1 MLYINSQYY
10 KIATFIATLFIY
22 ALCLFFGEIDAV
34 DRAASSL
41 ILIFGV
47 YFAFRPNNFL
57 HPANFI
63 FANYLLYL
71 LMPYSIFL
79 VYREFEIEYLLPW
92 GIINDWSKVSSSALT
107 HFELTFL
114 LFFLSTTFFYSKLAR
129 DRSFK
134 GNTEIVCL
142 YEISAP
148 AVMVLT
154 GVVFIGCALFFNL
167 TGGVSTWLSNYSEA
181 YITGKAGI
189 GLLNYSLIISAHL
202 LAFIAGW
209 MKWRDSQRFSK
220 LVWASILVTL
230 FACMF
235 LQGVKSRIPLI
246 LFFFLTPKLIF
257 SELKLNRAIIYFL
270 LLIIL
275 FSVGMY
281 FRSGGFYDTPRL
293 AIEYLQSYF
302 NTIFLH
308 DIVLNDPAVYDSFGS
323 MLRGFNK
330 FRELVGDQVPR
341 EKYDL
346 SVALTQNYFPDDW
359 YNDGATQQ
367 WPIETDL
374 YLTFSNPLF
383 WVIPIF
389 GYALIITMIGRVAM
403 QGAPFFLFLYGAEL
417 VRIMS
422 IFRSGLLTWDLLI
435 LIVYYVFIFFVC
447 RLFLFREKLGVKISA
462 AEAL

>member
-1 MLYINSQYY
+1 MLYINSPSY
-10 KIATFIATLFIY
+10 KITTFIATLLIY
-22 ALCLFFGEIDAV
+22 ALFLLLGIIDAV
-34 DRAASSL
+34 DRAAASL

-47 YFAFRPNNFL
+47 YVAFRPNKFL

-71 LMPYSIFL
+71 LMPYSLFL
-79 VYREFEIEYLLPW
+79 VYREFEIEYILPW
-92 GIINDWSKVSSSALT
+92 GMINDWSKVSSIALY

-114 LFFLSTTFFYSKLAR
+114 LFFLSVTFFYSKLVR
-129 DRSFK
+129 HRSLK
-134 GNTEIVCL
+134 VYTEVVYL
-142 YEISAP
+142 YEISAS

-154 GVVFIGCALFFNL
+154 GGVFIGCALFFNL
-167 TGGVSTWLSNYSEA
+167 TGGVSAWLSNYSET

-189 GLLNYSLIISAHL
+189 GLLNYSLIILAHL

-220 LVWASILVTL
+220 LVWASIFVTL

-235 LQGVKSRIPLI
+235 LQGIKSRIPLM
-246 LFFFLTPKLIF
+246 LFFFLTPRLIF
-257 SELKLNRAIIYFL
+257 SELKLIRAIIYFF
-270 LLIIL
+270 LLIII
-275 FSVGMY
+275 FSIGMY

-308 DIVLNDPAVYDSFGS
+308 DIVLRNPAVDDSLGS

-330 FRELVGDQVPR
+330 FRELVGEQVPR
-341 EKYDL
+341 EMYDL
-346 SVALTQNYFPDDW
+346 SVALTQIYFPGDW

-367 WPIETDL
+367 WPIETDF
-374 YLTFSNPLF
+374 YLSNSQPLF
-383 WVIPIF
+383 WIIPIF
-389 GYALIITMIGRVAM
+389 VYTFIISIIGKKAI
-403 QGAPFFLFLYGAEL
+403 QGAPFFLFLFGAEL
-417 VRIMS
+417 LRIMS

-435 LIVYYVFIFFVC
+435 LITYYFAIFVLCKAFVFRRKFIV
-447 RLFLFREKLGVKISA
+447 
-462 AEAL
+462 